1 MKTYNIIK
9 GIASLALSFF
19 LAGTA
24 DAAIWNLDKTQLAKP
39 GEQDTLRVVLEDNT
53 FNFSSFQVDI
63 QLPTGIQ
70 PIGNPI
76 LSPEMAN
83 GQTVSW
89 EAQEGTNTYRCVAYS
104 LSNNE
109 MLAPQGTL
117 FSIPVQLTSSFTSGT
132 VSITEGL
139 LANKKSETMEVTDYN
154 KTVKA
159 TIEKKDIVVNVS
171 GLEQMVKEG
180 VEASLTVE
188 TIPADLPLTVEY
200 FMDDSCT
207 IAATSADRQ
216 KEGTLFV
223 KLSFSGN
230 EDYNSFKK
238 IYTLVLTTKKDIEE
252 SAITFPKAVPLVKG
266 QLLSTSLLSEGSASE
281 TIENGETIPIPGEF
295 VWTDGNVVVNESGDY
310 SVTFIP
316 QNQMYYNTKEI
327 KVHVNVIQTYL
338 ITALSSAGG
347 TIKITGQT
355 EDNLYVDG
363 QSLTLEAV
371 PDANYRLA
379 EWSVDGVAAGNEL
392 TQNVTATKDMSYFA
406 TFEPIKHAVSW
417 TSNSGGYLDVINN
430 GTSISNGASI
440 QQGTTL
446 QVVVYPNAGWQL
458 SELTL
463 NGDSLKGNQVLVEE
477 ASTINAVF
485 TQKPVDM
492 YTVSAGT
499 SLNGRLLIY
508 KADGSLIPSGSSVP
522 VNTQIRAVAL
532 PNAGYQTEYISY
544 EGTEPLDQNDLHV
557 VKGNV
562 TITAEFGRRMFQ
574 LDAIAMNTDNSQ
586 ASGTITLEATQ
597 AYYGDVVGVQV
608 KATQDGAN
616 LLYVLANGKELTYPY
631 EFVVTG
637 DMTITAVF
645 DHRVDIKK
653 EYIMWPYQEYYYNGV
668 SRNFVPFASQT
679 YAGFS
684 FEVSYQRTEDGNGK
698 AIVNGPIEDRAV
710 DAGVYKVLLHRD
722 EDGLYN
728 EFNEAYE
735 EGLTIK
741 KSTIAVTEAPER
753 SMNEYYDYSDPKTR
767 PEEGVIIDYKDY
779 NVYPHLRTYYI
790 DPDPKN
796 VSVYNNYNGTVFY
809 HPVSN
814 VIEAGGA
821 AIHAISFD
829 WYIKSYLRDSEE
841 LNGYIRVSNGGLPC
855 EPEDEEALKVYEG
868 MEITIEAVPDEGY
881 KFVKWKN
888 GETENP
894 YTYKVTKESNSEE
907 LIPEFAPKSSISV
920 ALASTSSVYT
930 GAAQTV
936 SLTGNGADK
945 CQVTFFSDEACTQPA
960 ILKNAGTYYVRVYRP
975 ADAEY
980 KEYDN
985 SNAPFSYTIT
995 PATPVITA
1003 PTASP
1008 ILAGETLSKSELM
1021 GGHAGIV
1028 AGSFAWANPDEVVT
1042 ASGEYEVIFTPADP
1056 NYASATI
1063 KVEVTA
1069 QGVSGEVENP
1079 DDPKP
1084 GTDDPD
1090 TPTNIEAVEA
1100 QTILTGENQTIL
1112 IRPAQPMTVS
1122 VINMTGAMLY
1132 HGDITDVTSIPVGNA
1147 GVYIVKMKVGEEESV
1162 RKLQVK

>member
-1 MKTYNIIK
+1 MESVKSVPNKRKINMKTYNIIK

-24 DAAIWNLDKTQLAKP
+24 DAAIWNLDKVQLAKP
-39 GEQDTLRVVLEDNT
+39 GEQDTLRVVLENNS

-83 GQTVSW
+83 GQEVSW
-89 EAQEGTNTYRCVAYS
+89 EAQEGANTYRCVAYS

-230 EDYNSFKK
+230 EDYNSFEE
-238 IYTLVLTTKKDIEE
+238 IYALVLTTKKNIEE
-252 SAITFPKAVPLVKG
+252 SAITFPKAAPLVKG
-266 QLLSTSLLSEGSASE
+266 QLLSTSLLSEGSAGE

-355 EDNLYVDG
+355 EDNLYVEG

-406 TFEPIKHAVSW
+406 TFEPIEHTVSW
-417 TSNSGGYLDVINN
+417 TSEGGGYLEVVGITN
-430 GTSISNGASI
+430 GSSV
-440 QQGTTL
+440 QQGATL
-446 QVVVYPNAGWQL
+446 QVVATPNAGWQL

-463 NGDSLKGNQVLVEE
+463 NGDSLKGNQVLVEK

-574 LDAIAMNTDNSQ
+574 LKPVAMNTDNSQ
-586 ASGTITLEATQ
+586 ASGTIELDTKQ

-684 FEVSYQRTEDGNGK
+684 FDVMYQRTKDGNGNAVTEDPIAR
-698 AIVNGPIEDRAV
+698 AI
-710 DAGVYKVLLHRD
+710 DAGEYNVILTR
-722 EDGLYN
+722 EADGLYN
-728 EFNEAYE
+728 AFNETYE

-741 KSTIAVTEAPER
+741 KSTIAVTEAPA
-753 SMNEYYDYSDPKTR
+753 NETVNPSTR
-767 PEEGVIIDYKDY
+767 PSEGVAFDSSKDGNAMKY
-779 NVYPHLRTYYI
+779 VITPESETV
-790 DPDPKN
+790 K
-796 VSVYNNYNGTVFY
+796 NNYNGTTYYYFL
-809 HPVSN
+809 PDAPKATLN
-814 VIEAGGA
+814 VGVGT
-821 AIHAISFD
+821 
-829 WYIKSYLRDSEE
+829 LRSSDPQ
-841 LNGYIRVSNGGLPC
+841 GYVRVTNGGLPY
-855 EPEDEEALKVYEG
+855 DGTNGAV
-868 MEITIEAVPDEGY
+868 EIAVGTPVMLEAVPADGY
-881 KFVKWKN
+881 KFVKWSDDDKAPN
-888 GETENP
+888 PRSYTVGETNATITP
-894 YTYKVTKESNSEE
+894 V
-907 LIPEFAPKSSISV
+907 FASKPSFSV
-920 ALASTSSVYT
+920 SLASTSSVYT

-936 SLTGNGADK
+936 SLAGDEAITK
-945 CQVTFFSDEACTQPA
+945 TCQVTFFSDEECKQPA
-960 ILKNAGTYYVRVYRP
+960 ILKNVGTYYVRVYRP

-980 KEYDN
+980 NEDTQVF
-985 SNAPFSYTIT
+985 AYTIT

-1003 PTASP
+1003 PKASEV
-1008 ILAGETLSKSELM
+1008 LAGDKLSSSELM

-1147 GVYIVKMKVGEEESV
+1147 GVYIVKMKAGEEESV

>member
-39 GEQDTLRVVLEDNT
+39 GEQDTLRVVLENNS

-109 MLAPQGTL
+109 MLVPQGTL
-117 FSIPVQLTSSFTSGT
+117 FSIPVQLTGSFASGDVT
-132 VSITEGL
+132 ITNGL
-139 LANKKSETMEVTDYN
+139 LANKKSETEEVTDETV
-154 KTVKA
+154 TVKA
-159 TIEKKDIVVNVS
+159 TVEKKDIAVNVS
-171 GLEQMVKEG
+171 GLEQMVQEG
-180 VEASLTVE
+180 ISASLTYT
-188 TIPADLPLTVEY
+188 TIPADLDLTIGYYKDEA
-200 FMDDSCT
+200 CT
-207 IAATSADRQ
+207 TEASEEDRRE
-216 KEGTLFV
+216 EGTLFV
-223 KLSFSGN
+223 KLSFPGN
-230 EDYNSFKK
+230 EDYNSFEG
-238 IYTLVLTTKKDIEE
+238 IYALVLTTKKDIEE
-252 SAITFPKAVPLVKG
+252 SAITFPKAAPLVKG

-379 EWSVDGVAAGNEL
+379 GWSVDGVAAGNEL

-417 TSNSGGYLDVINN
+417 TSEGGGYLEVVGITN
-430 GTSISNGASI
+430 GSSV

-446 QVVVYPNAGWQL
+446 QVVATPNAGWQL

-463 NGDSLKGNQVLVEE
+463 NGDSLKGNQVLVEK

-492 YTVSAGT
+492 YTVTAGT
-499 SLNGRLLIY
+499 TENGRLLIY

-544 EGTEPLDQNDLHV
+544 EGTEPLNQNDLHV

-574 LDAIAMNTDNSQ
+574 LNAIAMNTDNSQ
-586 ASGTITLEATQ
+586 ASGTIELDTKQ

-684 FEVSYQRTEDGNGK
+684 FDVMYQRTKDGNGNAVTEEPIAR
-698 AIVNGPIEDRAV
+698 AI
-710 DAGVYKVLLHRD
+710 DAGEYNVILTR
-722 EDGLYN
+722 EADGLYN
-728 EFNEAYE
+728 AFNETYE

-741 KSTIAVTEAPER
+741 KSTIAVTEAPANADENP
-753 SMNEYYDYSDPKTR
+753 STR
-767 PEEGVIIDYKDY
+767 PSEGVAFDSSKDGNAMKY
-779 NVYPHLRTYYI
+779 VITPESETV
-790 DPDPKN
+790 K
-796 VSVYNNYNGTVFY
+796 NNYNGTTYFY
-809 HPVSN
+809 FPENAPKATLN
-814 VIEAGGA
+814 VGFGT
-821 AIHAISFD
+821 
-829 WYIKSYLRDSEE
+829 LRSTES
-841 LNGYIRVSNGGLPC
+841 GYVRVTNGGLAYDGTNGAVKIAVGTPVT
-855 EPEDEEALKVYEG
+855 L
-868 MEITIEAVPDEGY
+868 EAVPADGY
-881 KFVKWKN
+881 KFVKWSDGN
-888 GETENP
+888 TENP
-894 YTYKVTKESNSEE
+894 RDYTVGDDVT
-907 LIPEFAPKSSISV
+907 LTPEFASKSVISV
-920 ALASTSSVYT
+920 ALASNASVYN

-936 SLTGNGADK
+936 SLTGNGAAE

-1028 AGSFAWANPDEVVT
+1028 AGSFAWTNPDEVVT
-1042 ASGEYEVIFTPADP
+1042 ATGEYEVTFIPADP

-1063 KVEVTA
+1063 KVQVTA

-1090 TPTNIEAVEA
+1090 TPTNIEAVGA

-1122 VINMTGAMLY
+1122 VINMTGSMLY

-1147 GVYIVKMKVGEEESV
+1147 GVYIVKMKAGEEESV

>member
-63 QLPTGIQ
+63 QLPTGIMLT
-70 PIGNPI
+70 GDPI
-76 LSPEMAN
+76 LDSAMAN
-83 GQTVSW
+83 GQEVSW
-89 EAQEGTNTYRCVAYS
+89 EAQGTNAYRCVVYS
-104 LSNNE
+104 LNNNE

-132 VSITEGL
+132 VSITDGL
-139 LANKKSETMEVTDYN
+139 LANKKSETEEVSDYN
-154 KTVKA
+154 ETVTA
-159 TIEKKDIVVNVS
+159 TVEKKDIVVNVS

-200 FMDDSCT
+200 FKDDSCT
-207 IAATSADRQ
+207 VAATSEDRK

-327 KVHVNVIQTYL
+327 KVYVDVTRAYL

-347 TIKITGQT
+347 TIKVIGQT
-355 EDNLYVDG
+355 EDNLYVEG

-379 EWSVDGVAAGNEL
+379 EWSVDGVAAGNKL

-406 TFEPIKHAVSW
+406 TFEPIEHTVSW
-417 TSNSGGYLDVINN
+417 TSEGGGYLEVVGITN
-430 GTSISNGASI
+430 GSSV

-446 QVVVYPNAGWQL
+446 QVIATPNAGWQL

-463 NGDSLKGNQVLVEE
+463 NGDSLKGNQVKVE
-477 ASTINAVF
+477 APSTINAVF

-492 YTVSAGT
+492 YTVTAGT
-499 SLNGRLLIY
+499 AENGRLLIY

-544 EGTEPLDQNDLHV
+544 EGTEPLNQNDLHV
-557 VKGNV
+557 VKGDV
-562 TITAEFGRRMFQ
+562 AITAEFGRRMFQ
-574 LDAIAMNTDNSQ
+574 LDAVAMNTDNSQ
-586 ASGTITLEATQ
+586 ASGTIELDTKQ

-722 EDGLYN
+722 EDGLYT

-790 DPDPKN
+790 DPDPKH

-855 EPEDEEALKVYEG
+855 EPEDGEALKVYEG

-894 YTYKVTKESNSEE
+894 YTYKVTKDSNSEE

-936 SLTGNGADK
+936 SLTGDEAITST
-945 CQVTFFSDEACTQPA
+945 CQVTFFSDEACDQPA
-960 ILKNAGTYYVRVYRP
+960 SLKNVGTYYVRVYRP
-975 ADAEY
+975 ADADY
-980 KEYDN
+980 KEDTKVLT
-985 SNAPFSYTIT
+985 YTIT
-995 PATPVITA
+995 QATPVITA
-1003 PTASP
+1003 PSASEV
-1008 ILAGETLSKSELM
+1008 LAGDKLSSSELM

-1042 ASGEYEVIFTPADP
+1042 ATGEYEVTFTPADP
-1056 NYASATI
+1056 NYAPATI
-1063 KVEVTA
+1063 KVEVKA

>member
-24 DAAIWNLDKTQLAKP
+24 DAADWKLDKTQLAKP
-39 GEQDTLRVVLEDNT
+39 GEQDTLRVVLENNS

-238 IYTLVLTTKKDIEE
+238 IYTLVLTTKKNIEE
-252 SAITFPKAVPLVKG
+252 SAITFPKAAPLVKG

-355 EDNLYVDG
+355 EDNLYVEG

-406 TFEPIKHAVSW
+406 TFEPIEHTVSW
-417 TSNSGGYLDVINN
+417 TSEGGGYLEVVGITN
-430 GTSISNGASI
+430 GSSV
-440 QQGTTL
+440 QQGATL
-446 QVVVYPNAGWQL
+446 QVVATPNAGWQL

-574 LDAIAMNTDNSQ
+574 LDAVAMNTDNSQ
-586 ASGTITLEATQ
+586 ASGTIELDTKQ

-741 KSTIAVTEAPER
+741 KSTIAVTEAPA
-753 SMNEYYDYSDPKTR
+753 NETVNPSTR
-767 PEEGVIIDYKDY
+767 PSEGVAFDSSKDGNAMKY
-779 NVYPHLRTYYI
+779 VITPESETV
-790 DPDPKN
+790 K
-796 VSVYNNYNGTVFY
+796 NNYNGTTYYYFL
-809 HPVSN
+809 PDAPKATLN
-814 VIEAGGA
+814 VGF
-821 AIHAISFD
+821 ST
-829 WYIKSYLRDSEE
+829 LRSSDGQ
-841 LNGYIRVSNGGLPC
+841 GYVRVTNGGLPY
-855 EPEDEEALKVYEG
+855 DGTNGAV
-868 MEITIEAVPDEGY
+868 EIAVGTPVTLEAVPADGY
-881 KFVKWKN
+881 KFVKWSD

-894 YTYKVTKESNSEE
+894 RDYTVSAAAT
-907 LIPEFAPKSSISV
+907 LTPEFASKSVISV
-920 ALASTSSVYT
+920 ALASNASVYN

-936 SLTGNGADK
+936 SLTGNGAAE

-1028 AGSFAWANPDEVVT
+1028 AGSFAWKTPDEVVT
-1042 ASGEYEVIFTPADP
+1042 ATGEYEVTFTPADP

-1063 KVEVTA
+1063 KVQVTV
-1069 QGVSGEVENP
+1069 QGVSGEEENP

-1084 GTDDPD
+1084 DTDDPD

-1100 QTILTGENQTIL
+1100 QTILTGENQAIL

-1122 VINMTGAMLY
+1122 VINMTGSMLY

>member
-39 GEQDTLRVVLEDNT
+39 GEQDTLRVVLENNT

-83 GQTVSW
+83 GQEVSW
-89 EAQEGTNTYRCVAYS
+89 EAQEGANTYRCVAYS

-109 MLAPQGTL
+109 MLVPQGTL
-117 FSIPVQLTSSFTSGT
+117 FSIPVQLTGSFASGDVT
-132 VSITEGL
+132 ITNGL
-139 LANKKSETMEVTDYN
+139 LANKKSETEEVTDETV
-154 KTVKA
+154 TVKA
-159 TIEKKDIVVNVS
+159 TVEKKDIAVNVS
-171 GLEQMVKEG
+171 GLEQMVQEG
-180 VEASLTVE
+180 ISASLTYT
-188 TIPADLPLTVEY
+188 TIPADLDLTIGYYKDEA
-200 FMDDSCT
+200 CT
-207 IAATSADRQ
+207 TEASEEDRRE
-216 KEGTLFV
+216 EGTLFV
-223 KLSFSGN
+223 KLSFPGN
-230 EDYNSFKK
+230 EDYNSFEG
-238 IYTLVLTTKKDIEE
+238 IYALVLTTKKDIEE
-252 SAITFPKAVPLVKG
+252 SAITFPKAAPLVKG

-379 EWSVDGVAAGNEL
+379 GWSVDGVAAGNEL

-417 TSNSGGYLDVINN
+417 TSEGGGYLEVVGITN
-430 GTSISNGASI
+430 GSSV

-446 QVVVYPNAGWQL
+446 QVVATPNAGWQL

-463 NGDSLKGNQVLVEE
+463 NGDSLKGNQVLVEK

-492 YTVSAGT
+492 YTVTAGT
-499 SLNGRLLIY
+499 TENGRLLIY

-544 EGTEPLDQNDLHV
+544 EGTEPLNQNDLHV

-574 LDAIAMNTDNSQ
+574 LNAIAMNTDNSQ
-586 ASGTITLEATQ
+586 ASGTIELDTKQ

-684 FEVSYQRTEDGNGK
+684 FDVMYQRTKDGNGNAVTEEPIAR
-698 AIVNGPIEDRAV
+698 AI
-710 DAGVYKVLLHRD
+710 DAGEYNVILTR
-722 EDGLYN
+722 EADGLYN
-728 EFNEAYE
+728 AFNETYE

-741 KSTIAVTEAPER
+741 KSTIAVTEAPANADENP
-753 SMNEYYDYSDPKTR
+753 STR
-767 PEEGVIIDYKDY
+767 PSEGVAFDSSKDGNAMKY
-779 NVYPHLRTYYI
+779 VITPESETV
-790 DPDPKN
+790 K
-796 VSVYNNYNGTVFY
+796 NNYNGTTYFY
-809 HPVSN
+809 FPENAPKATLN
-814 VIEAGGA
+814 VGFGT
-821 AIHAISFD
+821 
-829 WYIKSYLRDSEE
+829 LRSTES
-841 LNGYIRVSNGGLPC
+841 GYVRVTNGGLAYDGTNGAVKIAVGTPVT
-855 EPEDEEALKVYEG
+855 L
-868 MEITIEAVPDEGY
+868 EAVPADGY
-881 KFVKWKN
+881 KFVKWSDGN
-888 GETENP
+888 TENP
-894 YTYKVTKESNSEE
+894 RDYTVGDDVT
-907 LIPEFAPKSSISV
+907 LTPEFASKSVISV
-920 ALASTSSVYT
+920 ALASNASVYN

-936 SLTGNGADK
+936 SLTGNGAAE

-1028 AGSFAWANPDEVVT
+1028 AGSFAWTNPDEVVT
-1042 ASGEYEVIFTPADP
+1042 ATGEYEVTFIPADP

-1063 KVEVTA
+1063 KVQVTA

-1090 TPTNIEAVEA
+1090 TPTNIEAVGA

-1122 VINMTGAMLY
+1122 VINMTGSMLY

-1147 GVYIVKMKVGEEESV
+1147 GVYIVKMQAGEEESV

>member
-24 DAAIWNLDKTQLAKP
+24 DAAIWNLDKVQLAKP
-39 GEQDTLRVVLEDNT
+39 GEQDTLRVVLKDNS

-83 GQTVSW
+83 GQEVSW

-117 FSIPVQLTSSFTSGT
+117 FSIPVQLTSSFTFGE
-132 VSITEGL
+132 VSMTKGL
-139 LANKKSETMEVTDYN
+139 LANKKSETMEVTDESVP
-154 KTVKA
+154 VKA
-159 TIEKKDIVVNVS
+159 TVEKKDIVVNVS
-171 GLEQMVKEG
+171 GLEQMVKEDTP
-180 VEASLTVE
+180 ASLTYT
-188 TIPADLPLTVEY
+188 TIPTGLDLNPTYYSDEACMTEIPQTNLT
-200 FMDDSCT
+200 
-207 IAATSADRQ
+207 
-216 KEGTLFV
+216 KEGTYYV
-223 KLSFSGN
+223 KLSYAGN
-230 EDYNSFKK
+230 EDYNSFEEK
-238 IYTLVLTTKKDIEE
+238 YTLVLTTKKDIEE
-252 SAITFPKAVPLVKG
+252 SAITFPKAAPLVKG

-355 EDNLYVDG
+355 EDNLYVEG

-379 EWSVDGVAAGNEL
+379 GWSVDGVAAGNEL

-446 QVVVYPNAGWQL
+446 QVIATPNAGWQL

-463 NGDSLKGNQVLVEE
+463 NGDSLKGNQVKVEE
-477 ASTINAVF
+477 PTTINAVF

-492 YTVSAGT
+492 YTVTAGT
-499 SLNGRLLIY
+499 AENGRLLIY

-532 PNAGYQTEYISY
+532 PNAGYQTDYISY

-574 LDAIAMNTDNSQ
+574 LDAVAMNTDNSQ
-586 ASGTITLEATQ
+586 ASGTIELDTKQ

-684 FEVSYQRTEDGNGK
+684 FEVSYQRTEDGNGN

-710 DAGVYKVLLHRD
+710 DAGVYKVLLYRA

-728 EFNEAYE
+728 EFKEEYE

-741 KSTIAVTEAPER
+741 KSTIAVTEAPA
-753 SMNEYYDYSDPKTR
+753 NENVNPSTR
-767 PEEGVIIDYKDY
+767 PSEGVAFASSKDGNAMKY
-779 NVYPHLRTYYI
+779 VITPESETV
-790 DPDPKN
+790 K
-796 VSVYNNYNGTVFY
+796 NNYNGTTYFY
-809 HPVSN
+809 FPDNAPKATLN
-814 VIEAGGA
+814 VGFGTLRNAG
-821 AIHAISFD
+821 
-829 WYIKSYLRDSEE
+829 EQ
-841 LNGYIRVSNGGLPC
+841 GYVRVTNGGLPY
-855 EPEDEEALKVYEG
+855 DGIEG
-868 MEITIEAVPDEGY
+868 AVEIAVGTPVTLEAVPADGY
-881 KFVKWKN
+881 KFVKWSDGN
-888 GETENP
+888 TENP
-894 YTYKVTKESNSEE
+894 RDYTVGDDVT
-907 LIPEFAPKSSISV
+907 LTPEFASKSVISV
-920 ALASTSSVYT
+920 ALASNASVYN

-936 SLTGNGADK
+936 SLTGNGAAE

-995 PATPVITA
+995 QATPVITA
-1003 PTASP
+1003 PTASEV
-1008 ILAGETLSKSELM
+1008 LAGDKLSSSELM

-1028 AGSFAWANPDEVVT
+1028 AGSFAWTNPDEVVT
-1042 ASGEYEVIFTPADP
+1042 ETGEYEVTFTPADP
-1056 NYASATI
+1056 NYAPT
-1063 KVEVTA
+1063 KVMVKVTA
-1069 QGVSGEVENP
+1069 QGVSGEEENP

-1122 VINMTGAMLY
+1122 VINMTGSMLY

-1147 GVYIVKMKVGEEESV
+1147 GVYIVKMQAGEEESV

>member
-24 DAAIWNLDKTQLAKP
+24 DAAIWNLDKVQLAKP
-39 GEQDTLRVVLEDNT
+39 GEQDTLRVVLENNS

-83 GQTVSW
+83 GQKVSW

-117 FSIPVQLTSSFTSGT
+117 FSIPVQLTGSFASGDVT
-132 VSITEGL
+132 ITNGL
-139 LANKKSETMEVTDYN
+139 LANKKSETEEVTDETV
-154 KTVKA
+154 TVKA
-159 TIEKKDIVVNVS
+159 TVEKKDIVVNVS

-379 EWSVDGVAAGNEL
+379 EWSVDGVAAGNKL

-574 LDAIAMNTDNSQ
+574 LDAVAMNTDNSQ
-586 ASGTITLEATQ
+586 ASGTIELDTKQ

-684 FEVSYQRTEDGNGK
+684 FDVMYQRTKDGNGNAVTEEPIAR
-698 AIVNGPIEDRAV
+698 AI
-710 DAGVYKVLLHRD
+710 DAGEYNVILTR
-722 EDGLYN
+722 EADGLYN
-728 EFNEAYE
+728 AFNETYE

-741 KSTIAVTEAPER
+741 KSTIAVTEAPANADENP
-753 SMNEYYDYSDPKTR
+753 STR
-767 PEEGVIIDYKDY
+767 PSEGVAFDSSKDGNAMKY
-779 NVYPHLRTYYI
+779 VITPESETV
-790 DPDPKN
+790 K
-796 VSVYNNYNGTVFY
+796 NNYNGTTYFY
-809 HPVSN
+809 FPENAPKATLN
-814 VIEAGGA
+814 VGFGT
-821 AIHAISFD
+821 
-829 WYIKSYLRDSEE
+829 LRSTES
-841 LNGYIRVSNGGLPC
+841 GYVRVTNGGLAYDGTNGAVKIAVGTPVQ
-855 EPEDEEALKVYEG
+855 L
-868 MEITIEAVPDEGY
+868 EAVPADGY
-881 KFVKWKN
+881 KFVKWSDGN
-888 GETENP
+888 TENP
-894 YTYKVTKESNSEE
+894 RSYTVGATDAR
-907 LIPEFAPKSSISV
+907 LTPEFASKSSFSV
-920 ALASTSSVYT
+920 SLVSTSSAYT

-936 SLTGNGADK
+936 SLTGDEAITK
-945 CQVTFFSDEACTQPA
+945 TCQVTFFSDEDCNQPA
-960 ILKNAGTYYVRVYRP
+960 ILKNVGTYYVRVYRP
-975 ADAEY
+975 ADANY
-980 KEYDN
+980 KEDTKVLT
-985 SNAPFSYTIT
+985 YTIT
-995 PATPVITA
+995 QATPVITA
-1003 PTASP
+1003 PTASEV
-1008 ILAGETLSKSELM
+1008 LAGDKLSSSELM

-1028 AGSFAWANPDEVVT
+1028 AGSFAWTNPDEVVT
-1042 ASGEYEVIFTPADP
+1042 ATGEYEVTFTPVDP
-1056 NYASATI
+1056 NYAST
-1063 KVEVTA
+1063 KVMVKVTV
-1069 QGVSGEVENP
+1069 QGVSGEEEDP

-1122 VINMTGAMLY
+1122 VINMTGSMLY

-1147 GVYIVKMKVGEEESV
+1147 GVYIVKMQAGEEESV

>member
-24 DAAIWNLDKTQLAKP
+24 DAAIWNLDKVQLAKP
-39 GEQDTLRVVLEDNT
+39 GEQDTLRVVLENNS

-109 MLAPQGTL
+109 MLVPQGTL
-117 FSIPVQLTSSFTSGT
+117 FSIPVQLTGSFASGDVT
-132 VSITEGL
+132 ITNGL
-139 LANKKSETMEVTDYN
+139 LANKKSETEEVTDETV
-154 KTVKA
+154 TVKA
-159 TIEKKDIVVNVS
+159 TVEKKDIAVNVS
-171 GLEQMVKEG
+171 GLEQMVQEG
-180 VEASLTVE
+180 ISASLTYT
-188 TIPADLPLTVEY
+188 TIPADLDLTIGYYKDEA
-200 FMDDSCT
+200 CT
-207 IAATSADRQ
+207 TEASEEDRRE
-216 KEGTLFV
+216 EGTLFV
-223 KLSFSGN
+223 KLSFPGN
-230 EDYNSFKK
+230 EDYNSFEG
-238 IYTLVLTTKKDIEE
+238 IYALVLTTKKDIEE
-252 SAITFPKAVPLVKG
+252 SAITFPKAAPLVKG

-355 EDNLYVDG
+355 EDNLYVEG

-574 LDAIAMNTDNSQ
+574 LDAVAMNTDNSQ
-586 ASGTITLEATQ
+586 ASGTIELDTKQ

-684 FEVSYQRTEDGNGK
+684 FDVMYQRTKDGNGNAVTEDPIAR
-698 AIVNGPIEDRAV
+698 AI
-710 DAGVYKVLLHRD
+710 DAGEYNVILTR
-722 EDGLYN
+722 EADGLYN
-728 EFNEAYE
+728 AFNETYDA
-735 EGLTIK
+735 GLTIK

-855 EPEDEEALKVYEG
+855 EPEDGEALKVYEG

-888 GETENP
+888 GETKNP
-894 YTYKVTKESNSEE
+894 YTYKVTKDSNSEE

-995 PATPVITA
+995 QATPVITA
-1003 PTASP
+1003 PTASEV
-1008 ILAGETLSKSELM
+1008 LAGDKLSSSELM

-1028 AGSFAWANPDEVVT
+1028 AGSFAWTNPDEVVT
-1042 ASGEYEVIFTPADP
+1042 ETGEYEVTFTPADP

-1063 KVEVTA
+1063 KVQVTA
-1069 QGVSGEVENP
+1069 QGVSGEEENP

-1122 VINMTGAMLY
+1122 VINMTGSMLY

-1147 GVYIVKMKVGEEESV
+1147 GVYIVKMQAGEEESV

>member
-24 DAAIWNLDKTQLAKP
+24 DAADWKLDKLQLAKP
-39 GEQDTLRVVLEDNT
+39 GEQDTLRVVLENNT

-83 GQTVSW
+83 GQKVSW

-200 FMDDSCT
+200 FKDDSCT
-207 IAATSADRQ
+207 VAATSEDRK

-223 KLSFSGN
+223 KLSFPGN
-230 EDYNSFKK
+230 KDYNSFEE
-238 IYTLVLTTKKDIEE
+238 IYALVLTTKKDIGEE
-252 SAITFPKAVPLVKG
+252 NITGLKAADLVEG
-266 QLLSTSLLSEGSASE
+266 QLLSTSLLTGGSAID
-281 TIENGETIPIPGEF
+281 TDGNVPIPGEF
-295 VWTDGNVVVNESGDY
+295 IWTNGNMVVTETGKY

-316 QNQMYYNTKEI
+316 QNQTYYNTQEI
-327 KVHVNVIQTYL
+327 LVEVKVIQTYL

-379 EWSVDGVAAGNEL
+379 EWSVDGVAAGNKL

-532 PNAGYQTEYISY
+532 PNAGYQTDYISY

-574 LDAIAMNTDNSQ
+574 LDAVAMNTDNSP

-608 KATQDGAN
+608 EETQAGAN
-616 LLYVLANGKELTYPY
+616 LLYVLANGKELEPPY
-631 EFVVTG
+631 DFVVTG

-684 FEVSYQRTEDGNGK
+684 FDVMYQRTKDGNGNAVTEDPIAR
-698 AIVNGPIEDRAV
+698 AI
-710 DAGVYKVLLHRD
+710 DAGEYNVILTR
-722 EDGLYN
+722 EADGLYN
-728 EFNEAYE
+728 AFNETYE

-741 KSTIAVTEAPER
+741 KSTIAVTEAPA
-753 SMNEYYDYSDPKTR
+753 NETVNPSTR
-767 PEEGVIIDYKDY
+767 PSEGVAFDSSKDGNAMKY
-779 NVYPHLRTYYI
+779 VITPESETV
-790 DPDPKN
+790 K
-796 VSVYNNYNGTVFY
+796 NNYNGTTYYYFL
-809 HPVSN
+809 PDAPKATLN
-814 VIEAGGA
+814 VGF
-821 AIHAISFD
+821 ST
-829 WYIKSYLRDSEE
+829 LRSSDGQ
-841 LNGYIRVSNGGLPC
+841 GYVRVTNGGLPY
-855 EPEDEEALKVYEG
+855 DGTNGAV
-868 MEITIEAVPDEGY
+868 EIAVGTPVTLEAVPADGY
-881 KFVKWKN
+881 KFVKWSD

-894 YTYKVTKESNSEE
+894 RDYTVSAAAT
-907 LIPEFAPKSSISV
+907 LTPEFASKSVISV
-920 ALASTSSVYT
+920 ALASNASVYN

-936 SLTGNGADK
+936 SLTGNGAAE

-985 SNAPFSYTIT
+985 SKAPFSYTIT
-995 PATPVITA
+995 QATPEVVV
-1003 PTASP
+1003 PTASEV
-1008 ILAGETLSKSELM
+1008 LAGDKLSSSELM

-1056 NYASATI
+1056 NYAPATI
-1063 KVEVTA
+1063 KVEVKA

-1147 GVYIVKMKVGEEESV
+1147 GVYIVKMKAGEEESV

>member
-63 QLPTGIQ
+63 QLPTGIMLT
-70 PIGNPI
+70 GDPI
-76 LSPEMAN
+76 LDPAMAN
-83 GQTVSW
+83 GQEVSW
-89 EAQEGTNTYRCVAYS
+89 EAQGANAYRCVVYS
-104 LSNNE
+104 LNNNE

-117 FSIPVQLTSSFTSGT
+117 FSIPVQLTGSFASGDVT
-132 VSITEGL
+132 ITDGL
-139 LANKKSETMEVTDYN
+139 LANKKSETEEVTDETV
-154 KTVKA
+154 TVKA
-159 TIEKKDIVVNVS
+159 TVEKKDIAVNVS

-188 TIPADLPLTVEY
+188 TIPTDLPLTVEY

-252 SAITFPKAVPLVKG
+252 SAITFPKAAPLVKG

-355 EDNLYVDG
+355 EDNLYVEG

-392 TQNVTATKDMSYFA
+392 VQNVTADKDMSYFA
-406 TFEPIKHAVSW
+406 TFEPIEHTVCW
-417 TSNSGGYLDVINN
+417 TSEGGGYLEVVGITN
-430 GTSISNGASI
+430 GSSV

-446 QVVVYPNAGWQL
+446 QVIATPNAGWQL

-463 NGDSLKGNQVLVEE
+463 NGDSLKDNQVKVE
-477 ASTINAVF
+477 APSTINAVF

-492 YTVSAGT
+492 YTVTAGT

-544 EGTEPLDQNDLHV
+544 EGTEPLNQNDLHV
-557 VKGNV
+557 VKGDV

-574 LDAIAMNTDNSQ
+574 LDAVAMNTDNSQ
-586 ASGTITLEATQ
+586 ASGTIELDTKQ

-741 KSTIAVTEAPER
+741 KSTIAVTEAPA
-753 SMNEYYDYSDPKTR
+753 NENVNPSTR
-767 PEEGVIIDYKDY
+767 PSDGVAFASSKDGNAMKY
-779 NVYPHLRTYYI
+779 VITPESETV
-790 DPDPKN
+790 K
-796 VSVYNNYNGTVFY
+796 NNYNGTTYFY
-809 HPVSN
+809 FPDNAPKATLNVGVST
-814 VIEAGGA
+814 
-821 AIHAISFD
+821 
-829 WYIKSYLRDSEE
+829 LRSSDPQ
-841 LNGYIRVSNGGLPC
+841 GYVRVTNGGLPY
-855 EPEDEEALKVYEG
+855 DGTDGAV
-868 MEITIEAVPDEGY
+868 EIAVGTQVMLEAVPADGY
-881 KFVKWKN
+881 KFVKWSDN
-888 GETENP
+888 VTDNPRAYTVETE
-894 YTYKVTKESNSEE
+894 VTLK
-907 LIPEFAPKSSISV
+907 PEFASKPTFSV
-920 ALASTSSVYT
+920 SLASTSSVYT

-936 SLTGNGADK
+936 SLAGDEAITK
-945 CQVTFFSDEACTQPA
+945 TCQVTFFSDEECKQPA
-960 ILKNAGTYYVRVYRP
+960 ILKNVGTYYVRVYRP
-975 ADAEY
+975 ADADY
-980 KEYDN
+980 KED
-985 SNAPFSYTIT
+985 AKVLTYTIT
-995 PATPVITA
+995 QATPVITA
-1003 PTASP
+1003 PTASEV
-1008 ILAGETLSKSELM
+1008 LAGDKLSSSELM

-1028 AGSFAWANPDEVVT
+1028 AGSFAWKTPDEVVT
-1042 ASGEYEVIFTPADP
+1042 ATGEYEVTFTPADP

-1063 KVEVTA
+1063 KVQVTA
-1069 QGVSGEVENP
+1069 QGVSGEDENP

-1100 QTILTGENQTIL
+1100 QTILIGENQTIL

-1122 VINMTGAMLY
+1122 VINMTGSMLY

-1147 GVYIVKMKVGEEESV
+1147 GVYIVKMKAGEEESV

>member
-24 DAAIWNLDKTQLAKP
+24 DAAIWNLETTQLAKP
-39 GEQDTLRVVLEDNT
+39 GEQDTLRVVLEDNS

-83 GQTVSW
+83 GQEVSW

-159 TIEKKDIVVNVS
+159 TVEKKDIVVNVS
-171 GLEQMVKEG
+171 GLEQMVKEDTP
-180 VEASLTVE
+180 ASLTYT
-188 TIPADLPLTVEY
+188 TIPAGLDLNPTYYSDEACMTEIPQTNLT
-200 FMDDSCT
+200 
-207 IAATSADRQ
+207 
-216 KEGTLFV
+216 KEGTYYV
-223 KLSFSGN
+223 MLSYAGN
-230 EDYNSFKK
+230 EDYNSFEEK
-238 IYTLVLTTKKDIEE
+238 YTLVLTTKKDIEE
-252 SAITFPKAVPLVKG
+252 SAITFPKAAPLVKG

-379 EWSVDGVAAGNEL
+379 GWSVDGVAAGNEL

-406 TFEPIKHAVSW
+406 TFEPIEHTVSW
-417 TSNSGGYLDVINN
+417 TSEGGGYLEVVGITN
-430 GTSISNGASI
+430 GSSV
-440 QQGTTL
+440 QQGATL
-446 QVVVYPNAGWQL
+446 QVVATPNAGWQL

-463 NGDSLKGNQVLVEE
+463 NGDSLKGNQVLVEK

-574 LDAIAMNTDNSQ
+574 LKPVAMNTDNSQ
-586 ASGTITLEATQ
+586 ASGTIKLDTTQ

-684 FEVSYQRTEDGNGK
+684 FDVMYQRTKDGNGNAVTEDPIAR
-698 AIVNGPIEDRAV
+698 AI
-710 DAGVYKVLLHRD
+710 DAGEYNVILTR
-722 EDGLYN
+722 EADGLYN
-728 EFNEAYE
+728 AFNETYDA
-735 EGLTIK
+735 GLTIK

-796 VSVYNNYNGTVFY
+796 ISVYNNYNGTVFY

-855 EPEDEEALKVYEG
+855 EPEDGEALKVYEG

-888 GETENP
+888 GETKNP
-894 YTYKVTKESNSEE
+894 YTYKVTKDSNSEE

-936 SLTGNGADK
+936 SLTGNGAAE

-995 PATPVITA
+995 QATPVITA
-1003 PTASP
+1003 PTASEV
-1008 ILAGETLSKSELM
+1008 LAGDKLSSSELM

-1042 ASGEYEVIFTPADP
+1042 ATGEYEVTFTPADP

-1063 KVEVTA
+1063 KVQVTA
-1069 QGVSGEVENP
+1069 QGVSGEEENP

-1122 VINMTGAMLY
+1122 VINMTGSMLY

-1147 GVYIVKMKVGEEESV
+1147 GVYIVKMQAGEEESV

>member
-24 DAAIWNLDKTQLAKP
+24 DAAIWNLDKVQLAKP
-39 GEQDTLRVVLEDNT
+39 GEQDTLRVVLENNS

-83 GQTVSW
+83 GQEVSW
-89 EAQEGTNTYRCVAYS
+89 EAQEGANTYRCVAYS

-117 FSIPVQLTSSFTSGT
+117 FSIPVQLTGSFASGDVT
-132 VSITEGL
+132 ITNGL
-139 LANKKSETMEVTDYN
+139 LANKKSETEEVTN
-154 KTVKA
+154 ETVTVKA
-159 TIEKKDIVVNVS
+159 TVEKKNIAVNVS

-252 SAITFPKAVPLVKG
+252 SAITFPKAAPLVKG
-266 QLLSTSLLSEGSASE
+266 QLLSTSLLSEGSANE

-355 EDNLYVDG
+355 EDNLYVEG

-379 EWSVDGVAAGNEL
+379 GWSVDGVAAGNEL

-406 TFEPIKHAVSW
+406 TFEPIEHTVSW
-417 TSNSGGYLDVINN
+417 TSEGGGYLEVVGITN
-430 GTSISNGASI
+430 GSSV
-440 QQGTTL
+440 QQGATL
-446 QVVVYPNAGWQL
+446 QVVATPNAGWQL

-463 NGDSLKGNQVLVEE
+463 NGDSLKGNQVLVEK

-574 LDAIAMNTDNSQ
+574 LDAVAMNTDNSQ
-586 ASGTITLEATQ
+586 ASGTIKLDTTQ

-608 KATQDGAN
+608 EATQDGAN

-710 DAGVYKVLLHRD
+710 DAGVYKVLLYRD
-722 EDGLYN
+722 KDGLYN

-741 KSTIAVTEAPER
+741 KSTIAVTEAPA
-753 SMNEYYDYSDPKTR
+753 NENVNPSTR
-767 PEEGVIIDYKDY
+767 PSEGVAFASSKDGNAMKY
-779 NVYPHLRTYYI
+779 VITPESETV
-790 DPDPKN
+790 K
-796 VSVYNNYNGTVFY
+796 NNYNGTTYFY
-809 HPVSN
+809 FPDNAPKATLN
-814 VIEAGGA
+814 VGFGTLRNAG
-821 AIHAISFD
+821 
-829 WYIKSYLRDSEE
+829 EQ
-841 LNGYIRVSNGGLPC
+841 GYVRVTNGGLPY
-855 EPEDEEALKVYEG
+855 DGTNGAV
-868 MEITIEAVPDEGY
+868 EIAVGTQVTLEAVPAEGY
-881 KFVKWKN
+881 KFVKWSDD
-888 GETENP
+888 ETDNP
-894 YTYKVTKESNSEE
+894 RDYEVGDDVT
-907 LIPEFAPKSSISV
+907 LTPEFASKSVISV
-920 ALASTSSVYT
+920 ALASNASVYN

-936 SLTGNGADK
+936 SLTGNGAAE

-995 PATPVITA
+995 QATPVITA
-1003 PTASP
+1003 PTASEV
-1008 ILAGETLSKSELM
+1008 LAGDKLSSSELM

-1042 ASGEYEVIFTPADP
+1042 ETGEYEVTFTPADP
-1056 NYASATI
+1056 NYAPT
-1063 KVEVTA
+1063 KVMVKVTA
-1069 QGVSGEVENP
+1069 QGVSGEEENP

-1122 VINMTGAMLY
+1122 VINMTGSMLY

-1147 GVYIVKMKVGEEESV
+1147 GVYIVKMQAGEEESV